1 MSLFIS
7 FEGGERSGK
16 STQAHLAAEWL
27 ASTGIPTV
35 LVREPGSTPLG
46 QTLRRVVKG
55 LPMTPMAELL
65 VFAAARAELVQTV
78 LRPRLEK
85 NHAVVA
91 DRFADSTLAYQQHA
105 RQMSPVQVGKAI
117 ELATAG
123 LKPDI
128 TFLLDLPIVRQQR
141 RPGQAQISLLG
152 DEARKA
158 EMDDGT
164 QTRFER
170 ESQEFHRR
178 VRTGYA
184 ALAKQ
189 EPERWVVLD
198 ATQSI
203 AGLHQQVR
211 KHLAPRL
218 PKAGPKPAELVDL
231 TVE

>member
-1 MSLFIS
+1 MALFIS

-27 ASTGIPTV
+27 AAPGLPTV

-46 QTLRRVVKG
+46 ATLRRVVKG

-65 VFAAARAELVQTV
+65 LFAAARAELVSTV
-78 LRPRLEK
+78 IRPRLESG
-85 NHAVVA
+85 HAVVA
-91 DRFADSTLAYQQHA
+91 DRYADSTLAYQQHA
-105 RQMSPVQVGKAI
+105 RQMPAEQATAI
-117 ELATAG
+117 QLATAG
-123 LKPDI
+123 LKPDL
-128 TFLLDLPIVRQQR
+128 TFFLDLPIARQQK

-170 ESQEFHRR
+170 EGQEFHRR
-178 VRTGYA
+178 VRAGYK
-184 ALAKQ
+184 ALVQQ
-189 EPERWVVLD
+189 EPQRWVVLD

-203 AGLHQQVR
+203 ADLHQQVR
-211 KHLAPRL
+211 EHLAGRISQ
-218 PKAGPKPAELVDL
+218 GPAKPAELVDL